1 MLLPLFIVFYPF
13 STNSQSSL
21 PSQVEHQCQNRMVRG
36 GKKVILHLA
45 YDQAEWSLS
54 PYLSLWL
61 SNFVCNFMKES
72 CSDLCSRAC
81 SPTALT
87 NPRICAESVLLQVC
101 LNTFGSIKLGEEI
114 LPLIAKAM
122 LFQENFTQWNLSVAS
137 QMSGQPAGY
146 LSQACHTSG
155 EIKRQ
160 NKG

>member
-13 STNSQSSL
+13 STNSQSCL

-87 NPRICAESVLLQVC
+87 NQEYVPNQFFCRSVWILLVQLSLEKKFC
-101 LNTFGSIKLGEEI
+101 LSEGNVVSRKF
-114 LPLIAKAM
+114 PAM
-122 LFQENFTQWNLSVAS
+122 EFVSGKSNEWPTCRLSVPG
-137 QMSGQPAGY
+137 MSHIRG
-146 LSQACHTSG
+146 
-155 EIKRQ
+155 
-160 NKG
+160 NKEAK